1 MIHLV
6 SGGARICI
14 LLCQTPESKFFP
26 PSVLVSRNEDNPAL
40 QVLSNMKIINMS
52 IKPLTL
58 PRQGSLCLLFQEDE
72 VDYPGGLSPS
82 FPGLASLRV
91 I

>member
-1 MIHLV
+1 MNPTL
-6 SGGARICI
+6 S
-14 LLCQTPESKFFP
+14 ESKFFP

-40 QVLSNMKIINMS
+40 QVLSNMKIIDMS

-58 PRQGSLCLLFQEDE
+58 PRQGSLCLLFQEKDE

-82 FPGLASLRV
+82 FPRTGLIESDMTLLSLGQLF
-91 I
+91 